1 MFHAFTTVIPL
12 EEGDQEEDF
21 FLNLLSNVLYTKY
34 TRVLVLLTSI
44 KGILNTIYWALVIP
58 LEEDDQEE
66 DFFLNLLSNIFD
78 IRFGKAS
85 EKLRKSWLCTCIS
98 WMFCRVVNAFPYMTS
113 TRAYQD
119 YLYEGIPS
127 RKCNET

>member
-12 EEGDQEEDF
+12 EEDDQEEDF
-21 FLNLLSNVLYTKY
+21 FLNLLSNILYTKY

-44 KGILNTIYWALVIP
+44 KGILNSIYWALVIP

-78 IRFGKAS
+78 IRFGKA
-85 EKLRKSWLCTCIS
+85 
-98 WMFCRVVNAFPYMTS
+98 
-113 TRAYQD
+113 
-119 YLYEGIPS
+119 
-127 RKCNET
+127 